1 MCGEENRDK
10 GEIKK
15 TKGEAN
21 VAEKK
26 KVKKRK
32 KRCCVGYTC
41 GVGLGHVLIFFFLFL
56 FLFLFLSKLMKKKN
70 LY

>member
-26 KVKKRK
+26 KVKKGK
-32 KRCCVGYTC
+32 K
-41 GVGLGHVLIFFFLFL
+41 GVVLVIRVVWGKSMNNFYFFI
-56 FLFLFLSKLMKKKN
+56 FLSKLMKKKII
-70 LY
+70 LE